1 MMSETGMK
9 QVHLTS
15 ENLKD
20 KETMS
25 AVMRASL
32 DIPDYFGGN
41 LDALADIL
49 SEITQ
54 ETVFEIDI
62 ADLESFSEDG
72 YAQKALKV
80 ISRVC
85 EENPHLHLYLTDQ
98 G

>member
-9 QVHLTS
+9 QVHLTL

-20 KETMS
+20 KKTMSETMRLS
-25 AVMRASL
+25 FDL
-32 DIPDYFGGN
+32 PEYFGGN
-41 LDALADIL
+41 LDALADVL

-54 ETVFEIDI
+54 ETVFELDI
-62 ADLESFSEDG
+62 TDLERFSEDG

-80 ISRVC
+80 ISRIC
-85 EENPHLHLYLTDQ
+85 EENPHLHLYLTDR